1 VSRLAAAIH
10 ARGTVSVDRRVEGAA
25 GDNARLRPDIVVR
38 DEESR
43 RITIVDVA
51 VPFENGA
58 AAFDE
63 AREEKIRKYHSLAED
78 LRGAGYVVEVAAFL
92 VGALGSW
99 DPRNEWAMGLL
110 GVNGY
115 YATWRGCASSDF
127 AKAHPPKGDTHQ
139 CNQMHIDRDTY
150 IIPK

>member
-1 VSRLAAAIH
+1 LLS
-10 ARGTVSVDRRVEGAA
+10 
-25 GDNARLRPDIVVR
+25 
-38 DEESR
+38 
-43 RITIVDVA
+43 DVA

-63 AREEKIRKYHSLAED
+63 AREEKVRKYHSLAED

-99 DPRNEWAMGLL
+99 DARNEWAMSLL

-115 YATWRGCASSDF
+115 YATWMRRLMVSD
-127 AKAHPPKGDTHQ
+127 
-139 CNQMHIDRDTY
+139 CVRWSRDMY
-150 IIPK
+150 VEHVSGVRQFRLCDGAPAEGGRVPR